1 MTQQHLI
8 KHSFWDI
15 IREYGLITL
24 GLLAY
29 ALGWTIFLLPNNLVG
44 GGVSGFAAIL
54 YYATGIPLGYTYLVV
69 NVVLLIIAIKILGT
83 GFGGKTIYAI
93 LMTAICLNV
102 FPSLVPT
109 EFINEFAVSNG
120 KLICTV
126 LGGIIAGVGIGISIS
141 QGGSTGGTDTVS
153 YTHLTLPTN

>member
-24 GLLAY
+24 GLLEY

-54 YYATGIPLGYTYLVV
+54 YYATGIPLG
-69 NVVLLIIAIKILGT
+69 
-83 GFGGKTIYAI
+83 
-93 LMTAICLNV
+93 
-102 FPSLVPT
+102 
-109 EFINEFAVSNG
+109 
-120 KLICTV
+120 
-126 LGGIIAGVGIGISIS
+126 
-141 QGGSTGGTDTVS
+141 
-153 YTHLTLPTN
+153 